1 MPASPATTAPADKMT
16 GQFDSL
22 DHRTRT
28 LLEAPLLPL
37 LLRLSTPNVVLM
49 LAQSATGVIET
60 YFVGK
65 LGTDALAGVAIVFPG
80 VMLMQMISGGS
91 MGGGIS
97 SAVARALGSGRK
109 DDAAALVWHA
119 LAINAALGL
128 LCCVGALLFGPPLY
142 RALGGSGASL
152 RAALDYS
159 NVIYAGAVLLW
170 SMNALA
176 SVLRGTGNMLA
187 PAVVVCG
194 GAVLLIPLSPCL
206 ILGLGP
212 MPRLGVAGGAYAL
225 VAYYVA
231 GSAVLAW
238 YLWSGRAVI
247 RPRLADIRL
256 RARLFGAILRVGGIA
271 SLSSMQTNLTIM
283 LTTGMVGA
291 FGAAALAGFGTGSR
305 LEYLLVPIAFGIGAP
320 LVPVVGT
327 NMAAGQPHRA
337 MHAAWVGAAMGFGV
351 TEAIGIAAT
360 LFPSGWLRLFDSDP
374 AMIASGTLY
383 LRTVGPFYGFFGLG
397 LVLYFASQ
405 GAGRMAWPVM
415 AQFLRLAVAAAGAW
429 LALRLGW
436 GLVGVFIAI
445 AVGLVIYG
453 ATVSLSIAF
462 GGWGSRRP
470 REAAARPA
478 ALTSLSARATA
489 GPPRWQ
495 ERPVPVRRRPDRNA
509 A

>member
-1 MPASPATTAPADKMT
+1 MSAALATAAPANKMT
-16 GQFDSL
+16 GQSESL
-22 DHRTRT
+22 DHRTRA

-37 LLRLSTPNVVLM
+37 LLRLATPNVVLM

-119 LAINAALGL
+119 LVINALLGL
-128 LCCVGALLFGPPLY
+128 LCCIGVLAFGPALY

-159 NVIYAGAVLLW
+159 NVIFAGAVLLW
-170 SMNALA
+170 AMNALA

-194 GAVLLIPLSPCL
+194 GALLLIPISPCL
-206 ILGLGP
+206 IIGMGP
-212 MPRLGVAGGAYAL
+212 VPRLGVAGGAYAL
-225 VAYYVA
+225 VGYYAV

-238 YLWSGRAVI
+238 YLWSGHAVI

-327 NMAAGQPHRA
+327 NMAAGRRDRA
-337 MHAAWVGAAMGFGV
+337 ARAAWIGAAMGFGV
-351 TEAIGIAAT
+351 TEAIGIAAA
-360 LFPSGWLRLFDSDP
+360 LYPAGWLTLFDSDP
-374 AMIASGTLY
+374 GMIAPGALY
-383 LRTVGPFYGFFGLG
+383 LHTVGPFYGFFGLG

-405 GAGRMAWPVM
+405 GAGRMAWPVL

-429 LALRLGW
+429 LALRLGF
-436 GLVGVFIAI
+436 GLIGVFIAI
-445 AVGLVIYG
+445 AAGLVIYG
-453 ATVSLSIAF
+453 ATVAVSIACGDW
-462 GGWGSRRP
+462 GGRRALAASGRP
-470 REAAARPA
+470 PLLMSAGGRVTAAPNRWRE
-478 ALTSLSARATA
+478 T
-489 GPPRWQ
+489 
-495 ERPVPVRRRPDRNA
+495 PVPVRRC
-509 A
+509 